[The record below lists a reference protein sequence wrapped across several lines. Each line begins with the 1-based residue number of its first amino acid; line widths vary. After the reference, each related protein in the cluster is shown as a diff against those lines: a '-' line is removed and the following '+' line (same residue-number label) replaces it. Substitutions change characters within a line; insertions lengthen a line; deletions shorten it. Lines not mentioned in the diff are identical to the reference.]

1 MSELDPISGSA
12 SWVGDVGVSATK
24 SGIIFGKNRS
34 AIIDWTDELVGC
46 FWDSR
51 TEGEWCSI
59 NSYLNKLKKLLTP
72 QKQKAQAAVLV
83 TRRLGHSAW
92 QMLEAFC
99 RLKTINK

>member
-51 TEGEWCSI
+51 TEGEW
-59 NSYLNKLKKLLTP
+59 
-72 QKQKAQAAVLV
+72 
-83 TRRLGHSAW
+83 
-92 QMLEAFC
+92 
-99 RLKTINK
+99 